1 MAIDMFLT
9 EIDMGLIGGPFVS
22 EFCHSATADSYSLGT
37 DGHSGV
43 HQLAIIVVK
52 VVLKADAISVLK
64 RHTLVAEVIL
74 VGKDDKLE
82 LPVFYLGLVEH
93 PLVEKQVIIAGGRHH
108 KGDGP
113 SFGTGYRFS
122 GIVNRLVE
130 LVSALNYIVCSTSDF
145 QVSLNCHKCGIR

>member
-22 EFCHSATADSYSLGT
+22 EFCHSATADFYSLGT

-52 VVLKADAISVLK
+52 VVLKADAISILK
-64 RHTLVAEVIL
+64 RHTFVAEVIL
-74 VGKDDKLE
+74 VSKDDKLE
-82 LPVFYLGLVEH
+82 LSVFYLRLVEH
-93 PLVEKQVIIAGGRHH
+93 PLVEKQVIITGRRHH
-108 KGDGP
+108 KSDCS
-113 SFGTGYRFS
+113 SFGAGYRLA

-130 LVSALNYIVCSTSDF
+130 LVSAFNNIVCSASDF
-145 QVSLNCHKCGIR
+145 QVSLNCH